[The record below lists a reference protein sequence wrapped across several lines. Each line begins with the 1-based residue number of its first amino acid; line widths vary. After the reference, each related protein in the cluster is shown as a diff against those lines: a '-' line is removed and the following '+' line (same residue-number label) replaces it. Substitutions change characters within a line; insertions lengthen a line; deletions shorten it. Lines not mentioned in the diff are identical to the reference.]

1 MYLTS
6 VAGRYRI
13 KFAQLCCD
21 VPEYCYVKRLYSR
34 PMQPIPTVSPIF
46 PQGIPIL
53 TSCAAAMGVAV
64 ATSVVA
70 LATADGGTKHHKS
83 TKHKHK
89 HKEHHGHRKKRSP
102 NPPNF

>member
-1 MYLTS
+1 
-6 VAGRYRI
+6 
-13 KFAQLCCD
+13 
-21 VPEYCYVKRLYSR
+21 
-34 PMQPIPTVSPIF
+34 
-46 PQGIPIL
+46 
-53 TSCAAAMGVAV
+53 MGVAV